1 MEEGTYNDFVLLT
14 NISLIKPQVEH
25 YSLKVTSATY
35 YLCFS
40 ILKVALKFTWAY
52 VLWNFETD
60 IFIHSDLLT

>member
-52 VLWNFETD
+52 VL
-60 IFIHSDLLT
+60 